1 MEPFAI
7 SKAICIMGYWK
18 PESKSFAS
26 INHASDS
33 PTVNHALTGVLTV
46 RGGILYKLLQQSS
59 YVP

>member
-46 RGGILYKLLQQSS
+46 RGGILYKLLQQ
-59 YVP
+59 